1 MQLHELKF
9 TTLEARTEEE
19 LIGNLLLVH
28 LHHCTLNQADA
39 LKALWLE
46 VEEYSDQISENT
58 KNDHFYAA
66 KKHFYF
72 KEIQVEAFFIKLHTI
87 SSKFDKCSNKT
98 KKDVKLIEDFL
109 LSSKNKISLISILHD
124 EFDDYDV
131 FISLENEYV
140 FFSWID
146 VI

>member
-39 LKALWLE
+39 LKALWIE
-46 VEEYSDQISENT
+46 VEEYTADFTEDL
-58 KNDHFYAA
+58 KNNHFYSA

-109 LSSKNKISLISILHD
+109 LKIKINSISILED
-124 EFDDYDV
+124 DFDDYSV
-131 FISLENEYV
+131 FISLKNEYI
-140 FFSWID
+140 FFSWTD

>member
-19 LIGNLLLVH
+19 LIGNLLLVY

-46 VEEYSDQISENT
+46 VEEYSNQISEST

-109 LSSKNKISLISILHD
+109 LKIKINSISILED
-124 EFDDYDV
+124 DFDDYSV
-131 FISLENEYV
+131 FISLKNEYI
-140 FFSWID
+140 FFSWTD